1 MIYKI
6 LLNGDIIHDIHI
18 DKLKIFNPKVN
29 LEQNKIG
36 SFEFTIYSNHPFYN
50 AVKELTSILT
60 VYQNDTIIFKG
71 RVIEL
76 TTNTNKSLNVYCE
89 SSEAYLY
96 DTIQKPYEYKGSVK
110 GLLEKF
116 IDEHNSAVS
125 DDKKFIVGNV
135 TVTDPN
141 DYIVRSNSD
150 YSTTWNAINTKLV
163 NVLGGYLVVRYE
175 NDGMYL
181 DYLEDFTTLNSQ
193 YVEFGK
199 NILSV
204 KFDKDYS
211 SVATVLIP
219 LGSKN
224 EETGERLTIESVN
237 DGKNYIENAEAVAK
251 YGRIVKTQT
260 WDDVTLPQ
268 NLLTKGNNY
277 LASIGSV
284 STVIQISAIDMANIN
299 KDISNFKMYSKIK
312 VKSKYHDIDQY
323 FIPLKMT
330 IDLFNQKNNKITLNG
345 EKLTLT
351 ENDGGLGAIAETVE
365 NIVNN
370 YQVNIPNR
378 IIELKK
384 ELTSAIEQT
393 STQIKSEVSEKYYS
407 KDDKADLIAE
417 INTVFEQSSQYF
429 EMQFN
434 SFQQDLND
442 LQEGTNANFE
452 DIRKYVRFENGNI
465 LLGQIGNEFSLKI
478 TKERISFM
486 QGEIEVAYVSN
497 SKLYNTYVDV
507 LTSLTIGNFA
517 FIPRTSGNLSFK
529 KVNS

>member
-1 MIYKI
+1 MMYKL
-6 LLNGDIIHDIHI
+6 LLNNEIIHDIHI
-18 DKLKIFNPKVN
+18 DNLKVFNPKVS

-60 VYQNDTIIFKG
+60 VYQNDTVIFKG

-89 SSEAYLY
+89 SSEAYLC
-96 DTIQKPYEYKGSVK
+96 DTLQEPYEYNGSVK

-116 IDEHNSAVS
+116 IDNHNAVVG

-150 YSTTWNAINTKLV
+150 YSTTWNAINSKLV
-163 NVLGGYLVVRYE
+163 KMLGGYLVVRYE
-175 NDGMYL
+175 SDGMYL
-181 DYLEDFTTLNSQ
+181 DYLEDFTTLNAQ

-204 KFDKDYS
+204 KLDKDYS
-211 SVATVLIP
+211 EVATVLIP
-219 LGSKN
+219 LGFKN
-224 EETGERLTIESVN
+224 EETGERLTVASVN
-237 DGKNYIENAEAVAK
+237 DGKNYVENTEAIAK
-251 YGRIVKTQT
+251 YGRIIKTQT
-260 WDDVTLPQ
+260 WDDVTVAS
-268 NLLTKGNNY
+268 NLLRKGKEY
-277 LASIGSV
+277 LAKIGTT
-284 STVIQISAIDMANIN
+284 STVIDISAVDMANIN
-299 KDISNFKMYSKIK
+299 KDISNFKMYSKIR
-312 VKSKYHDIDQY
+312 VKSTYHDIDQY

-345 EKLTLT
+345 EQLSLT
-351 ENDGGLGAIAETVE
+351 ENDGGIGAIAETVE

-384 ELTSAIEQT
+384 ELISAIEQT
-393 STQIKSEVSEKYYS
+393 STQIKSEVAEKYYS

-417 INTVFEQSSQYF
+417 INTVFEQNAQYF

-452 DIRKYVRFENGNI
+452 DIRKYIRFEDGNI

-478 TKERISFM
+478 TKERISFL

-497 SKLYNTYVDV
+497 SKLYNTYVEV

-517 FIPRTSGNLSFK
+517 FIPRASGNLSFK
-529 KVNS
+529 KVG